1 MAVSDSATPSDPS
14 SADLSYLWLTRWP
27 PYGSRRGGDMDYSR
41 YLLES
46 LSHSTPVHVL
56 AFGKHSDM
64 PPEAPGLRWTL
75 VDHDE
80 PSRLASVLSHLPNV
94 AYRHKSSAY
103 LQAAITASRG
113 VDAIFVDFIGL
124 FGLVAPLREALGDNG
139 PLIIPVNHN
148 FEHDVRRQMVLAE
161 RSPGMRAALTYD
173 TWKAGNLERA
183 ANRIADGLVAN
194 TDADARAFARVTT
207 KPSVTISPAYNG
219 PRLAARVI
227 DAQTPRRICVL
238 GNHEAHHKRMVL
250 DQTLTALAAHGIER
264 TCDVDV
270 VGAGDNSEFQARFP
284 GFNFYGYVDDIEA
297 YLQTVRF
304 GLIPDEIGGGFKVRA
319 LTHVFQRLPMLAV
332 RHAVQGM
339 GLTANIHYAEAENLD
354 EMSTAIPELLNDFA
368 RLNRLQNAA
377 YDHCDN
383 IYDWENR
390 GRSLDLFVRTLLADR
405 A

>member
-1 MAVSDSATPSDPS
+1 M
-14 SADLSYLWLTRWP
+14 
-27 PYGSRRGGDMDYSR
+27 
-41 YLLES
+41 
-46 LSHSTPVHVL
+46 
-56 AFGKHSDM
+56 
-64 PPEAPGLRWTL
+64 
-75 VDHDE
+75 
-80 PSRLASVLSHLPNV
+80 
-94 AYRHKSSAY
+94 
-103 LQAAITASRG
+103 
-113 VDAIFVDFIGL
+113 
-124 FGLVAPLREALGDNG
+124 
-139 PLIIPVNHN
+139 NHN

-161 RSPGMRAALTYD
+161 RSLGMRAALTYD

-194 TDADARAFARVTT
+194 TDADARAFARVTA

-332 RHAVQGM
+332 RHAVQGW
-339 GLTANIHYAEAENLD
+339 G
-354 EMSTAIPELLNDFA
+354 
-368 RLNRLQNAA
+368 
-377 YDHCDN
+377 
-383 IYDWENR
+383 
-390 GRSLDLFVRTLLADR
+390 
-405 A
+405 